1 MSIYFEKARELG
13 NLILTS
19 EQAKNLADASAA
31 FNKNEEAKE
40 KLEEYKKYS
49 ANVQES
55 ADKKLLGK
63 EELKIATQRLT
74 EMVVD
79 LKKDPDVAALTLA
92 EGEFNGFVNQVMNI
106 LKLTITGAPVE
117 EEENNK
123 EGNGGCGGCSS
134 SSDIN
139 NNSSGCNSDCSSSC
153 N

>member
-19 EQAKNLADASAA
+19 EQAKNLADASAN
-31 FNKNEEAKE
+31 FNNNEEAKQ

-49 ANVQES
+49 ASVQES
-55 ADKKLLGK
+55 ADKKVLGK
-63 EELKIATQRLT
+63 DELKIATQRLT
-74 EMVVD
+74 EMVVE

-117 EEENNK
+117 EGDAK
-123 EGNGGCGGCSS
+123 EDSCGGCSS
-134 SSDIN
+134 
-139 NNSSGCNSDCSSSC
+139 NSECGSSC
-153 N
+153 NSNNCN